1 MVTISFDAYDSSC
14 GCGTYTTSGQN
25 YAPVCPNSNYQEP
38 NFPYTRNPSD
48 LNIAADPTFI
58 KNWVSYLVDRF
69 GIIIIPFLSVLPFFV
84 RTNLRNKKKKTGPS
98 NGKIIYQLDNEPGL
112 WSETHNDL
120 HPTALTYDEQ
130 WNRTVQYATAIL
142 EADPTAL
149 IAGPVE
155 WGWLNYW

>member
-69 GIIIIPFLSVLPFFV
+69 GITFLSRFYLFPI
-84 RTNLRNKKKKTGPS
+84 N
-98 NGKIIYQLDNEPGL
+98 
-112 WSETHNDL
+112 
-120 HPTALTYDEQ
+120 
-130 WNRTVQYATAIL
+130 
-142 EADPTAL
+142 
-149 IAGPVE
+149 
-155 WGWLNYW
+155 